1 MNITLLIT
9 VAISLYIAFMST
21 KSAFVFSR
29 QIKDLSKSIDDFYNL
44 ALMSK
49 SNMDKS
55 MKDIDCKIY
64 SMNKILDKHDNDI
77 MNIKKDIAELNLKR
91 IVKNG

>member
-9 VAISLYIAFMST
+9 VAISIYIAFMST
-21 KSAFVFSR
+21 KSAFVFSK
-29 QIKDLSKSIDDFYNL
+29 QIKDLSRSVEDFYNL
-44 ALMSK
+44 TLLSQNKME
-49 SNMDKS
+49 KS

-77 MNIKKDIAELNLKR
+77 MNIKKDIDELNLK
-91 IVKNG
+91 INS

>member
-9 VAISLYIAFMST
+9 AAISIYIAFMST

-29 QIKDLSKSIDDFYNL
+29 QIKDLSKSIDEFYNL
-44 ALMSK
+44 ALISK
-49 SNMDKS
+49 GEMEKS
-55 MKDIDCKIY
+55 MKDIDCKIH

-77 MNIKKDIAELNLKR
+77 MNIKNDIAELNLK
-91 IVKNG
+91 INS

>member
-1 MNITLLIT
+1 MNITLIIT

-29 QIKDLSKSIDDFYNL
+29 QIKDLSRSIEDFYNL
-44 ALMSK
+44 VLLSK
-49 SNMDKS
+49 DNMEKS

-64 SMNKILDKHDNDI
+64 SINKSLDKHDNDI
-77 MNIKKDIAELNLKR
+77 MNIKKDIDELNLK
-91 IVKNG
+91 INS

>member
-1 MNITLLIT
+1 MNITLVIT

-29 QIKDLSKSIDDFYNL
+29 QIKDLSRSIEDFYNL
-44 ALMSK
+44 VLLSK
-49 SNMDKS
+49 NNMEKS

-64 SMNKILDKHDNDI
+64 SINESLDKHDNDI
-77 MNIKKDIAELNLKR
+77 MNIKKDIDELNLK
-91 IVKNG
+91 INS

>member
-1 MNITLLIT
+1 MNITLIIT

-29 QIKDLSKSIDDFYNL
+29 QIKDLTKSVEDFYNL
-44 ALMSK
+44 VLLSK
-49 SNMDKS
+49 DNMEKS

-64 SMNKILDKHDNDI
+64 SINKSLDKHDNDI
-77 MNIKKDIAELNLKR
+77 MNIKKDIDELNLK
-91 IVKNG
+91 INS